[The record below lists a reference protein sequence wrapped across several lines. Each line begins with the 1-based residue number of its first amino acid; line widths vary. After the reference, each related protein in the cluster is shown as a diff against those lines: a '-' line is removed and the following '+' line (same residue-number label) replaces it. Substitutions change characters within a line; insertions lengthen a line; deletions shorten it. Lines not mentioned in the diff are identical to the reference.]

1 MNTVPHELAFGGVY
15 LPPLLV
21 ACAFG
26 IIATVLTTRLMN
38 RYRLAKYFF
47 YPPLVNLAL
56 VVIYTIL
63 IGTFF
68 IKV

>member
-1 MNTVPHELAFGGVY
+1 MNTVPHEIAIGGVF

-21 ACAFG
+21 ACVFG
-26 IIATVLTTRLMN
+26 IIATVATIKLLN
-38 RYRLAKYFF
+38 HYRLAKYFF
-47 YPPLVNLAL
+47 YPPLINLAL

-63 IGTFF
+63 LGTFF